1 MESDWT
7 DVQYLWRMHPI
18 FDWVDDRAGLLCRHD
33 EAPLAL
39 VTKLPRH
46 TTMYLMNGSI
56 PNRKSTPLVDEWFGV
71 LVEGGACVKILPM
84 REALAKCGCVL
95 QSMKLSED
103 GDMLV
108 LRLCETDGKRARA
121 SFPRNVKLLNMLEDA
136 ERDIPAGESVT
147 VKPFEIVTLG
157 IPMK

>member
-1 MESDWT
+1 
-7 DVQYLWRMHPI
+7 
-18 FDWVDDRAGLLCRHD
+18 
-33 EAPLAL
+33 
-39 VTKLPRH
+39 
-46 TTMYLMNGSI
+46 
-56 PNRKSTPLVDEWFGV
+56 
-71 LVEGGACVKILPM
+71 
-84 REALAKCGCVL
+84 
-95 QSMKLSED
+95 MKLSED